1 MFHKLVNHNDDIR
14 RLVEKGYAVAFDTN
28 CLIIR
33 DVPYL
38 DSERKLQ
45 AGAIV
50 AKLVFVDQNRVT
62 QDDHQILFAGS
73 HPHSLD
79 GKPIPNLG
87 GGPVNFPLSEPC
99 KDITVQ
105 RSFSNKPQA
114 GKFQDFFEKVES
126 YVNIISGPAMGMYNV
141 NPYTFRAV

>member
-1 MFHKLVNHNDDIR
+1 MFHRLVNHNEDLR
-14 RLVEKGYAVAFDTN
+14 RLVEKGYAVGFDSN

-45 AGAIV
+45 TGAII
-50 AKLVFVDQNRVT
+50 AKLVFVDENRVT

-73 HPHSLD
+73 HPYGLD

-87 GGPVNFPLSEPC
+87 GGPVQFHLSDAC
-99 KDITVQ
+99 KDVVVQ
-105 RSFSNKPQA
+105 RSFSNNA
-114 GKFQDFFEKVES
+114 DVFGKSD
-126 YVNIISGPAMGMYNV
+126 
-141 NPYTFRAV
+141 AV